1 MANKLETIIVDS
13 TAIEFAEYNNED
25 KYLTLYFKNEGV
37 YRYLNVPHFY
47 WRGLAE
53 STSKGKFINNFI
65 VKKFNFTKFN

>member
-13 TAIEFAEYNNED
+13 TAIEFAEYNNKD

-53 STSKGKFINNFI
+53 SESKGKFINNFI